1 MTMTQESGTAPKRFL
16 HSPNSVSYTGIVHDR
31 ADRLAND
38 AWVALKRLVHS
49 GRAVVGTDPEER
61 GAVPTIRHSAR
72 PDQYAQVG
80 IDLTETR
87 EKGGRTATMII
98 VTVVPSPSDQLRTSA
113 KITVNDPGELVPEGC
128 TYQIMA
134 DRVLEAA
141 AVHLA
146 RAVEQH
152 RRDHPGCERSD
163 DFVGPDVRYLLDGDE
178 TAKRRAVDA
187 ASIAVLNQN
196 VEPHTV
202 VTIPTPW
209 TPLTGFDMDGVAV
222 GTDPDLAARV
232 PILLGVKTGYVFSDK
247 EGRGTSLTATLHPVS
262 AGTNAAGAMDRL
274 RAMKAAAD
282 A

>member
-1 MTMTQESGTAPKRFL
+1 MTMTDDSRTALERFL
-16 HSPNSVSYTGIVHDR
+16 HSQSSVSYTGIVHDR

-72 PDQYAQVG
+72 PDLYAQVG

-87 EKGGRTATMII
+87 VKGRRSSTMII
-98 VTVVPSPSDQLRTSA
+98 VTVVPSPSDQLRTSV

-163 DFVGPDVRYLLDGDE
+163 EFVGPDVRYLLDGDE

-187 ASIAVLNQN
+187 ASIAVLNPN
-196 VEPHTV
+196 AEPHTV

-209 TPLTGFDMDGVAV
+209 TPLAGFDMDGVAV
-222 GTDPDLAARV
+222 ETDPDLAALV
-232 PILLGVKTGYVFSDK
+232 PVLLGVKTAYVFSD
-247 EGRGTSLTATLHPVS
+247 GDGQGTSLTATLHPVS

>member
-1 MTMTQESGTAPKRFL
+1 MTITQDSRTELERFL
-16 HSPNSVSYTGIVHDR
+16 HSLSSVSYTGIVHDR

-72 PDQYAQVG
+72 PDLYAQVG

-87 EKGGRTATMII
+87 ERGGRTATMII
-98 VTVVPSPSDQLRTSA
+98 VTVAPSPSDQLRTSV
-113 KITVNDPGELVPEGC
+113 KITVNDPGGLVPEGC

-152 RRDHPGCERSD
+152 RREHPSCERSD
-163 DFVGPDVRYLLDGDE
+163 DFTGPDVRYLLDADE
-178 TAKRRAVDA
+178 TEKRRAVDA
-187 ASIAVLNQN
+187 ASIAVLNPN
-196 VEPHTV
+196 AEPHTV

-209 TPLTGFDMDGVAV
+209 TPLAGFDMDGVAV
-222 GTDPDLAARV
+222 ETDPDLAALV
-232 PILLGVKTGYVFSDK
+232 PVLLGVKTAYVFSDGD
-247 EGRGTSLTATLHPVS
+247 GRGTSLTATLHPVS